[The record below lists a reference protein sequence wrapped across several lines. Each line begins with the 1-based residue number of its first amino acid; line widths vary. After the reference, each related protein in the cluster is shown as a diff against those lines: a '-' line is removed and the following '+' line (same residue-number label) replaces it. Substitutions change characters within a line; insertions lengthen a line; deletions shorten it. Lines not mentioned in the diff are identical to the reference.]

1 MIKAGL
7 RLPAK
12 GNILMAQKKEP
23 TFEEALS
30 RLEEIVRALDGGDAP
45 LDKSLALFEEGV
57 GLVKLCSGKLDAAE
71 QRVRILT
78 KGEDGKP
85 CAQDFTPQS

>member
-1 MIKAGL
+1 
-7 RLPAK
+7 
-12 GNILMAQKKEP
+12 MAQKKEP
-23 TFEEALS
+23 TFEAALS

-45 LDKSLALFEEGV
+45 LDQSLALFEEGV

-85 CAQDFTPQS
+85 CTQDFTPQN